1 MAPRPEGSITTE
13 TLGDGTLAFRLRFRA
28 YGRRRTAYLH
38 ERRDCD
44 CVYKCGGGWTERTA
58 PVELDR
64 ILACVK
70 AGVWQPPK
78 RPSIEPKPVDTGSPW
93 FVPYSSKWLQDKI
106 DGVNGEKP
114 ISKGTEKN
122 YRCRLECHVVP
133 FFERY
138 RLEQIDGDLCLSF
151 KAHLLKQSRN
161 LREQIAAGADLRDE
175 RNQKIVPLS
184 PCSIRKMIDTLG
196 SILDEA
202 VEDHHL
208 DYNPARGKRMR
219 VHVPKPKR
227 TFLESDEL
235 AALIDAAAEQDIS
248 LTAPVAPIELGL
260 TAAQVA
266 HLHAQGKSPKQIA
279 KQLELAKSTVSYHL
293 SKLGLKVG
301 RGYIGRRVIVEILG
315 YCGPRVSELCHIK
328 IGHVRLHDPKG
339 ARFRI
344 PDSKTET
351 GIREVQISSDLLETI
366 VEHLDRL
373 RRMGAPTGPD
383 DYLIPN
389 LHGNRMDNGR
399 IEQIVH
405 EAAELA
411 SKKLAKK
418 GLPPLPN
425 TTPHTLR
432 RTYISIALVTKEW
445 DLKYVMNQVGHADSK
460 MTLDVY
466 NQLQQRVKRDHGANF
481 DKLVSDARSEL
492 AKRPESPYDGLDW
505 DGDWDGN
512 TKSGS
517 ERRTRRVVK
526 PSKTPGFPGS
536 SRERRTGVEPA
547 TSSLGSLRSTN

>member
-1 MAPRPEGSITTE
+1 MAPQPKGSMTPE
-13 TLGDGTLAFRLRFRA
+13 TLADGTLAFRLRFRA
-28 YGRRRTAYLH
+28 YGRRRTTYLH

-44 CVYKCGGGWTERTA
+44 CIYKCGGGWNERTA
-58 PVELDR
+58 HVELDR

-78 RPSIEPKPVDTGSPW
+78 RPSIEPKPVDTGSPL
-93 FVPYSSKWLQDKI
+93 FVPYGAKWLKDKI
-106 DGVNGEKP
+106 NGVNGEKP

-122 YRCRLECHVVP
+122 YRCRLECHIVP

-138 RLEQIDGDLCLSF
+138 RLDEIDRKLCLAF
-151 KAHLLKQSRN
+151 KAHLLEQSRK
-161 LREQIAAGADLRDE
+161 LREAITAGADLRDE
-175 RNQKIVPLS
+175 HNQKIVPLS
-184 PCSIRKMIDTLG
+184 PSTIRKVLDTLA
-196 SILDEA
+196 SVLDEA
-202 VEDHHL
+202 DEDDL
-208 DYNPARGKRMR
+208 IDSNPARGKKMK

-227 TFLESDEL
+227 TFLERDEL
-235 AALIDAAAEQDIS
+235 AALIDAAAEQDVS
-248 LTAPVAPIELGL
+248 VTAPVAPIELGL

-266 HLHAQGKSPKQIA
+266 HLHAQGKTPKQIA
-279 KQLELAKSTVSYHL
+279 KQLGLAKSTVSYHL

-301 RGYIGRRVIVEILG
+301 RGYIGRRVVVEILG
-315 YCGPRVSELCHIK
+315 YCGPRVSEACHIK
-328 IGHVRLHDPKG
+328 IGHVRLHDPDG

-351 GIREVQISSDLLETI
+351 GIREVQISAAVVETI
-366 VEHLDRL
+366 IEHLDRL

-399 IEQIVH
+399 VEQIVH
-405 EAAELA
+405 EAADLA
-411 SKKLAKK
+411 SEKLAKK

-432 RTYISIALVTKEW
+432 RTYISIALVAKEW

-481 DKLVSDARSEL
+481 DKLVSDARKDL
-492 AKRPESPYDGLDW
+492 AKRPENPSDGVDW

-512 TKSGS
+512 TKPTS

-526 PSKTPGFPGS
+526 SSKTRKLAGTS
-536 SRERRTGVEPA
+536 QERRTGVEPA
-547 TSSLGSLRSTN
+547 TSSLGSRRSTN